1 MMADLIDRDAV
12 IAIIEDK
19 QKALCPVGMFSRHAV
34 YGDDRRAFDDWDE
47 IIEAVSHIPTVDAVA
62 TGRAEWD
69 ILVSKNINDY
79 WQADMACPLCGFI
92 KMNIWSGFF
101 PNIDA
106 ETARRVT
113 MEYAKRCK
121 KPNFCE
127 KCGADMREVEKD
139 D

>member
-1 MMADLIDRDAV
+1 MTLIDRDKLLKFKQNVYDYKSHHLYAV
-12 IAIIEDK
+12 PTGYIM
-19 QKALCPVGMFSRHAV
+19 QM
-34 YGDDRRAFDDWDE
+34 
-47 IIEAVSHIPTVDAVA
+47 PTVDAVA

-69 ILVSKNINDY
+69 ILVSNHVNDY

-101 PNIDA
+101 PSIDA

-127 KCGADMREVEKD
+127 KCGADMREGEKD
-139 D
+139 G

>member
-1 MMADLIDRDAV
+1 MTLIDRDKLLEYIDDNFYPTTVSCYMTVAEARAARERHNMF
-12 IAIIEDK
+12 IDAINN
-19 QKALCPVGMFSRHAV
+19 A
-34 YGDDRRAFDDWDE
+34 
-47 IIEAVSHIPTVDAVA
+47 PTVDAVA

-79 WQADMACPLCGFI
+79 WQADMACPLCGFM
-92 KMNIWSGFF
+92 KLNIWSGFF

-113 MEYAKRCK
+113 MEYAKKCK

-139 D
+139 G